1 MAENGRIENEYTII
15 ANTSQLLGLNS
26 FGRLRIKQAAIKLMQ
41 TPSTLK
47 YTLLLK
53 TDSEFRSKNLFSKL
67 CFLQTLWSTWKINT
81 PPSTASSK
89 NKDSFYN
96 WVCSIVVTD
105 IFKKF
110 FSLAGIT
117 WGSDK
122 RISSLRTKS
131 KCFNFKAF
139 ETFLSF

>member
-53 TDSEFRSKNLFSKL
+53 TDSEFRPQNLFS
-67 CFLQTLWSTWKINT
+67 
-81 PPSTASSK
+81 
-89 NKDSFYN
+89 
-96 WVCSIVVTD
+96 
-105 IFKKF
+105 
-110 FSLAGIT
+110 
-117 WGSDK
+117 
-122 RISSLRTKS
+122 
-131 KCFNFKAF
+131 
-139 ETFLSF
+139 